1 MKKPQIFLM
10 LIFST
15 LLLVNA
21 TNTTNYSKE
30 IEKIDKEINE
40 ITIKLKELESKN
52 PNDEKIKE
60 YKEKLKQLIEKKH
73 ELKSQ
78 NPKYNETLAYIQ
90 SEEYWKM
97 QEEIWKYNNKVMKW
111 FIAISILILGMILA
125 TLWILRKDKFLLF
138 LAIFGLIVPF
148 LQFKIPN
155 WLFNI
160 LALPLFIYV
169 KFFIPEYA
177 EGSFY
182 YSSLISI
189 PISMYGWILIGL
201 AAKFIYKKT
210 KAPF

>member
-1 MKKPQIFLM
+1 MKKLAFLIL
-10 LIFST
+10 LIVFSN
-15 LLLVNA
+15 LSLVNA
-21 TNTTNYSKE
+21 IDDNISNYSKE
-30 IEKIDKEINE
+30 INE
-40 ITIKLKELESKN
+40 LTVKLKELESKN
-52 PNDEKIKE
+52 PNDERIEE
-60 YKEKLKQLIEKKH
+60 YKEKLKQLIEKQH

-78 NPKYNETLAYIQ
+78 NLKYNETLAYIQ

-97 QEEIWKYNNKVMKW
+97 QEEIWEYNNKVMKW
-111 FIAISILILGMILA
+111 FIAISILILGIILA

-160 LALPLFIYV
+160 LALPLFVYI
-169 KFFIPEYA
+169 KFIVPECA

-182 YSSLISI
+182 YSPLITI

-201 AAKFIYKKT
+201 AVKFIIKKY
-210 KAPF
+210 